1 MIKEYLEILLERDY
15 REPNMVFTI
24 KSLLEN
30 YDDDQL
36 GYMLNNGL
44 KISNDITLFYYD
56 GQGFRCT
63 NENIQIIGHKPVC
76 GVIERTL
83 NKKLNS

>member
-1 MIKEYLEILLERDY
+1 MKEYLEILLERDY
-15 REPNMVFTI
+15 REPNMTLTI

-36 GYMLNNGL
+36 GYMLQNGL
-44 KISNDITLFYYD
+44 KISNDMTLFYYD

-63 NENIQIIGHKPVC
+63 NENTHIIGHKPVC

-83 NKKLNS
+83 NKRLNS

>member
-63 NENIQIIGHKPVC
+63 NENTQIIGHKPVC
-76 GVIERTL
+76 GVIERAL

>member
-1 MIKEYLEILLERDY
+1 MIKEYLELLLERDY
-15 REPNMVFTI
+15 REPNMLFTI
-24 KSLLEN
+24 KTLLEKF
-30 YDDDQL
+30 DDEQL
-36 GYMLNNGL
+36 GYMLHSGL
-44 KISNDITLFYYD
+44 MISNDITLFYYE

-63 NENIQIIGHKPVC
+63 NANTHIVGHKPIC